1 LIACA
6 GFATGSGGTIEL
18 IGAARPVRRG
28 RTPARRRALFGL
40 ACALALSPAT
50 PAQAFELVSVE
61 ASREGDAFQ
70 LRIEARFDAT
80 PAQLLAVLTDYDR
93 LHELDRRITATR
105 ALGLVDADADAD
117 ADGHAEDVYSSYEAC
132 MLVFCRSLHR
142 VERVRVQGHSLLA
155 EDVPDRGSFREGR
168 THWRLSPRSAGA
180 RLEYEAHFVPAF
192 RVPPFIGR
200 ALVARF
206 VERVTLSAMAE
217 LERRALL
224 QDD

>member
-1 LIACA
+1 L
-6 GFATGSGGTIEL
+6 T
-18 IGAARPVRRG
+18 GAARPVFRG
-28 RTPARRRALFGL
+28 RTLARYGALLGML

-50 PAQAFELVSVE
+50 RAQAFELVSVE
-61 ASREGDAFQ
+61 AAREGEAFQ
-70 LRIEARFDAT
+70 LRIDARFDAT

-105 ALGLVDADADAD
+105 ALGAVDADADA
-117 ADGHAEDVYSSYEAC
+117 EEVYSSFEGC
-132 MLVFCRSLHR
+132 MLVFCRSMHR
-142 VERVRVQGHSLLA
+142 VERVRVHGNSLLA
-155 EDVPDRGSFREGR
+155 EDVPDRGSFQEGR
-168 THWRLSPRSAGA
+168 THWRLSPRGAGA